1 MTEFI
6 AILITFL
13 IIGLN
18 FCIAVYFREYA
29 MLIYNSSIVI
39 FLAGVLFWFWRKFG
53 IKKYKM
59 NIKKIKYSEDFKE
72 KYKYISSVHDNRF
85 KVRKILINVCT
96 IGSALMFLLL
106 IIVKE
111 KIEIPE
117 NVYDFA
123 FLSVFCIILISF
135 IKRKQF
141 VKEYKKYKEEIFPD
155 IIKTFS
161 EDMLYSSG
169 EYYNGDI
176 RTWYYAA
183 GFDNGKM
190 GYFKTND
197 YIKCLKEDMKI
208 EIANVWIPEGNSDS
222 VDVIFYG
229 IFAHAD
235 IVKNIE
241 KFISISQNKVLKRK
255 NKIDMDNS
263 DFEEI
268 FDIYSRDKVYAM
280 RILTSDVMMLLRD
293 FYLKF
298 EIEFEIVLRGN
309 KIFTR
314 FYTGKIFGE
323 GMFED
328 PLNKKTLYIY
338 YCIINFII
346 DLTKGV
352 NKALE
357 EI

>member
-1 MTEFI
+1 MTSFI
-6 AILITFL
+6 AALITFL
-13 IIGLN
+13 VIGLN
-18 FCIAVYFREYA
+18 FYIAVYLREYA
-29 MLIYNSSIVI
+29 MLIYNSIIVI
-39 FLAGVLFWFWRKFG
+39 LLAGVLFWFWRKFG
-53 IKKYKM
+53 IKKYKV
-59 NIKKIKYSEDFKE
+59 NIKKIKYSEDFEE
-72 KYKYISSVHDNRF
+72 KYKSISSVHDNRF
-85 KVRKILINVCT
+85 KVRKVLINGCY
-96 IGSALMFLLL
+96 IGSFLMFWFL
-106 IIVKE
+106 IIAKE
-111 KIEIPE
+111 KMEIPE
-117 NVYDFA
+117 KAYDFM
-123 FLSVFCIILISF
+123 FWYVFCIILISLSE
-135 IKRKQF
+135 RKQF

-169 EYYNGDI
+169 EDYNDEI

-183 GFDNGKM
+183 GFDNGKT
-190 GYFKTND
+190 GYFKTKD
-197 YIKCLKEDMKI
+197 YIKYLKEDMKI

-229 IFAHAD
+229 IFANAD
-235 IVKNIE
+235 IAKNI
-241 KFISISQNKVLKRK
+241 KNFISISQNKFLKRK

-298 EIEFEIVLRGN
+298 EIEFEIVLSGN

-323 GMFED
+323 GMFEN

-357 EI
+357 EM